1 MNEQKTDAAVLL
13 VAMGNRER
21 GDNGIGWE
29 FADTIESLGYDF
41 LDLEYREQ
49 LFVEDAK
56 LISGYDVVIFVDA
69 SYQKFGGGFEMGRCF
84 AASHGFYF
92 SNAQAPPA
100 MLYLAKKLYE
110 KSPKAYLLNISGE
123 EFEEQPSLS
132 NEALKNLQSAVEFFD
147 EQFLPSILGVRV

>member
-1 MNEQKTDAAVLL
+1 
-13 VAMGNRER
+13 
-21 GDNGIGWE
+21 
-29 FADTIESLGYDF
+29 
-41 LDLEYREQ
+41 
-49 LFVEDAK
+49 
-56 LISGYDVVIFVDA
+56 VIFVDA
-69 SYQKFGGGFEMGRCF
+69 SYQKFGGGFEMSRCF

-132 NEALKNLQSAVEFFD
+132 NEALKNLQSAIEFFD
-147 EQFLPSILGVRV
+147 EQFLPSILAVRV

>member
-1 MNEQKTDAAVLL
+1 MNEQKTDATVLL

-21 GDNGIGWE
+21 GDNGISCE

-49 LFVEDAK
+49 MFVEDAK
-56 LISGYDVVIFVDA
+56 LISNYDIVIFVDA
-69 SYQKFGGGFEMGRCF
+69 SYQKFGGGFEMSRCF
-84 AASHGFYF
+84 AANHGFYF

-110 KSPKAYLLNISGE
+110 KSPKAYLLNISGD

-132 NEALKNLQSAVEFFD
+132 NEALKNLQSAIEFFD
-147 EQFLPSILGVRV
+147 EQFLPSILAVRV

>member
-1 MNEQKTDAAVLL
+1 MNEQRTDATVLL

-21 GDNGIGWE
+21 GDNGISWE

-41 LDLEYREQ
+41 LDFEYREQ
-49 LFVEDAK
+49 MFVEDAK
-56 LISGYDVVIFVDA
+56 LISKYDVVIFVDA
-69 SYQKFGGGFEMGRCF
+69 SCQKFGDGFEMSRCF

-92 SNAQAPPA
+92 SNAQAPSA

-123 EFEEQPSLS
+123 AFEEQPSLS
-132 NEALKNLQSAVEFFD
+132 NGALKNLQSAVEFFD
-147 EQFLPSILGVRV
+147 EQFLPSVLAVRV

>member
-1 MNEQKTDAAVLL
+1 MNEQKTDATVLL
-13 VAMGNRER
+13 IAMGNREH

-29 FADTIESLGYDF
+29 FADSINSLGYDF
-41 LDLEYREQ
+41 LDFEYREQ

-56 LISGYDVVIFVDA
+56 LISNYDVVIFVDA
-69 SYQKFGGGFEMGRCF
+69 SYQRFGGGFEMSRCF

-110 KSPKAYLLNISGE
+110 KAPKAYLLNISGE

-132 NEALKNLQSAVEFFD
+132 SEAIKNVQSAIEFFD
-147 EQFLPSILGVRV
+147 EQFLHSILAVRV

>member
-1 MNEQKTDAAVLL
+1 MNEQKTDATVLL

-29 FADTIESLGYDF
+29 FADTIDSLGYDF
-41 LDLEYREQ
+41 LDFEYREQ
-49 LFVEDAK
+49 LFVEDAR
-56 LISGYDVVIFVDA
+56 LISNYDVVVFVDA
-69 SYQKFGGGFEMGRCF
+69 SYEKFGGGFEMSRCF

-110 KSPKAYLLNISGE
+110 KTPRAYLLNITGTA
-123 EFEEQPSLS
+123 FEEQPSLS
-132 NEALKNLQSAVEFFD
+132 IEALNNLQAAVEFFD
-147 EQFLPSILGVRV
+147 EQFLPSILAVGV